1 MPPPLRV
8 TLPQVMGLNV
18 DGAHPALNCLK
29 PHAMRNSEAVTK
41 GNDEQVR
48 ACRPRLQSCACA
60 PCVAL
65 RLKLRP
71 QLILHI
77 PFMGTVRIKAIVIH
91 GGHADEAPRRV
102 KLYVNR
108 DVDFD
113 TADSCVATH
122 TIDMPDTMSDEAE
135 FPLSL
140 AKFNNV
146 GSLSLF
152 VHSNFG
158 GAVARLQYVGLKG
171 TFLAPK
177 VCSNSPSLSHPSP
190 PPLSPPHHVLVL
202 QVRVDAIKNAVYE
215 AKPQLQGA

>member
-1 MPPPLRV
+1 M
-8 TLPQVMGLNV
+8 NV

-29 PHAMRNSEAVTK
+29 SHESRNSAAVTK
-41 GNDEQVR
+41 GCDEQVG
-48 ACRPRLQSCACA
+48 AHLPLELQRCGRGEVSSLA
-60 PCVAL
+60 
-65 RLKLRP
+65 

-91 GGHADEAPRRV
+91 GGHADEAPRTV

-108 DVDFD
+108 DVDFQS
-113 TADSCVATH
+113 AEAALATH
-122 TIDMPDTMSDEAE
+122 VINMPSTMSDEAE

-152 VHSNFG
+152 VSDNYG
-158 GAVARLQYVGLKG
+158 GDACRLQYVGLKG

-177 VCSNSPSLSHPSP
+177 V
-190 PPLSPPHHVLVL
+190 
-202 QVRVDAIKNAVYE
+202 
-215 AKPQLQGA
+215 

>member
-1 MPPPLRV
+1 
-8 TLPQVMGLNV
+8 
-18 DGAHPALNCLK
+18 
-29 PHAMRNSEAVTK
+29 
-41 GNDEQVR
+41 
-48 ACRPRLQSCACA
+48 
-60 PCVAL
+60 
-65 RLKLRP
+65 
-71 QLILHI
+71 
-77 PFMGTVRIKAIVIH
+77 MGTVRIKAIVIH

-177 VCSNSPSLSHPSP
+177 VCSNSPSLPHPLPSP
-190 PPLSPPHHVLVL
+190 CCLCL
-202 QVRVDAIKNAVYE
+202 QVRVGAIKNAVYE
-215 AKPQLQGA
+215 AKPQLQGASCGACVPSASLHATRCCV

>member
-1 MPPPLRV
+1 
-8 TLPQVMGLNV
+8 
-18 DGAHPALNCLK
+18 
-29 PHAMRNSEAVTK
+29 
-41 GNDEQVR
+41 
-48 ACRPRLQSCACA
+48 
-60 PCVAL
+60 
-65 RLKLRP
+65 
-71 QLILHI
+71 
-77 PFMGTVRIKAIVIH
+77 MGTVRIKAIVIH

-113 TADSCVATH
+113 TAESCVATH

-177 VCSNSPSLSHPSP
+177 VCSNSTSLPHPSP
-190 PPLSPPHHVLVL
+190 HPVACAAGQGWRH
-202 QVRVDAIKNAVYE
+202 QERGVRGQAAAAGCVMRRMRATRQPSRHALLCVTRVQITS
-215 AKPQLQGA
+215 